1 MSGSVFE
8 RYELKY
14 LLSKSQRRALEQQ
27 LGGRVRPDIYGESTV
42 CSVYYDTPDFRLI
55 RASLEKP
62 VYKEKLRLR
71 SYGPAQAD
79 QPVFLEL
86 KKKYDG
92 VVYKRR
98 ICLPL
103 YEAESFFAGADLAQS
118 GQIGRELT
126 YCRDFYGVLRP
137 TAAISYDRSA
147 FFGREDDRLRITF
160 DRSIRCRWENLT
172 LSAAPSG
179 TPLLEAGHSLL
190 EVKVPGAMPL
200 WLSHLLGQLHIRPV
214 SFSKYGTAYQRMLK
228 YQIEMRGVF
237 CV

>member
-1 MSGSVFE
+1 M
-8 RYELKY
+8 
-14 LLSKSQRRALEQQ
+14 
-27 LGGRVRPDIYGESTV
+27 RPDIYGESTV

-103 YEAESFFAGADLAQS
+103 YEAVRQSRFSPGLIWRSPARLAG
-118 GQIGRELT
+118 
-126 YCRDFYGVLRP
+126 
-137 TAAISYDRSA
+137 
-147 FFGREDDRLRITF
+147 
-160 DRSIRCRWENLT
+160 N
-172 LSAAPSG
+172 
-179 TPLLEAGHSLL
+179 
-190 EVKVPGAMPL
+190 
-200 WLSHLLGQLHIRPV
+200 
-214 SFSKYGTAYQRMLK
+214 
-228 YQIEMRGVF
+228 
-237 CV
+237 

>member
-14 LLSKSQRRALEQQ
+14 LLTESQRRALEQQ
-27 LGGRVRPDIYGESTV
+27 LAPYMRPDEYGESTV
-42 CSVYYDTPDFRLI
+42 CSIYYDTPDFRLI

-79 QPVFLEL
+79 DPVFLEL

-98 ICLPL
+98 ISLPL
-103 YEAESFFAGADLAQS
+103 REAEDFLAGGSLAQTS
-118 GQIGRELT
+118 QIGRELT
-126 YCRDFYGVLRP
+126 YCRDFYRTLQPAV
-137 TAAISYDRSA
+137 AISYDRSA
-147 FFGREDDRLRITF
+147 FFGRQDDQLRVTF
-160 DRSIRCRWENLT
+160 DRAIRCRWEDLS
-172 LSAAPSG
+172 LSAP
-179 TPLLEAGHSLL
+179 PLGAQLLREGQSLM
-190 EVKVPGAMPL
+190 EIKVPGAMPL
-200 WLSHLLGQLHIRPV
+200 WLSYLLGQLHIQPV

-228 YQIEMRGVF
+228 DQTEMRGVF
-237 CV
+237 CA

>member
-1 MSGSVFE
+1 M
-8 RYELKY
+8 
-14 LLSKSQRRALEQQ
+14 
-27 LGGRVRPDIYGESTV
+27 RPDIYGESTV

-71 SYGPAQAD
+71 SYG
-79 QPVFLEL
+79 
-86 KKKYDG
+86 
-92 VVYKRR
+92 
-98 ICLPL
+98 
-103 YEAESFFAGADLAQS
+103 LAQS

-137 TAAISYDRSA
+137 AAAISYDRSA

-179 TPLLEAGHSLL
+179 TPLLEAGQSLL

-200 WLSHLLGQLHIRPV
+200 WLSHLLGQLHIWPV

-228 YQIEMRGVF
+228 NQIEMRGVF
-237 CV
+237 CA

>member
-1 MSGSVFE
+1 M
-8 RYELKY
+8 
-14 LLSKSQRRALEQQ
+14 
-27 LGGRVRPDIYGESTV
+27 GGRMRPDIYGESTV

-118 GQIGRELT
+118 GPIGR
-126 YCRDFYGVLRP
+126 
-137 TAAISYDRSA
+137 
-147 FFGREDDRLRITF
+147 DDRLRITF

-172 LSAAPSG
+172 LSASPSG
-179 TPLLEAGHSLL
+179 TPLLEAGQSLL

-200 WLSHLLGQLHIRPV
+200 WLSHLLGQLHIWPV

-228 YQIEMRGVF
+228 NQIEMRGVF
-237 CV
+237 CA